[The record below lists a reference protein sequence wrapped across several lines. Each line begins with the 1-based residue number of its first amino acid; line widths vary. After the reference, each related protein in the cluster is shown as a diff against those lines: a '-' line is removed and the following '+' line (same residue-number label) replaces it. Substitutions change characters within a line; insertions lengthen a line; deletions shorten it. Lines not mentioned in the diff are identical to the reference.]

1 MCYALMGTLYLVA
14 TPIGNLED
22 ITLRALRVLREV
34 DLVAAEDTRHTG
46 LLLRHFDIA
55 TPLISYH
62 AHNER
67 ARRDELVGCLATG
80 DIALVSDAGTPG
92 LSDPGHDLVVAAAAA
107 GHRVVPVPGP
117 SALLA
122 AVTASGMVPAGFTF
136 VGFLPRKA
144 SEAERVLAPLVGQPH
159 PLIFYE
165 APHRLLATLRLLLRA
180 LGDREAC
187 AARELTK
194 LHEEVR
200 RAPLSTLLSHFEAQP
215 PRGEFVLI
223 VAGAPAAAPPAAGE
237 VDALL
242 RDLLAGGV
250 SPSQAAREAAQQ
262 TGLPRRDLYD
272 LARTLSSDTEH

>member
-1 MCYALMGTLYLVA
+1 MGTLYLVA

-46 LLLRHFDIA
+46 LLLQHFEIA
-55 TPLISYH
+55 TRLVSYH

-67 ARRDELVGCLATG
+67 ARREELLARLEAG
-80 DIALVSDAGTPG
+80 AIALVSDAGTPG
-92 LSDPGHDLVVAAAAA
+92 LSDPGYDLIAAALAA

-122 AVTASGMVPAGFTF
+122 AVTASGMVPDAFTYI
-136 VGFLPRKA
+136 GFLPRKPA
-144 SEAERVLAPLVGQPH
+144 EARRLLAPLAGLLH
-159 PLIFYE
+159 PLVLYE
-165 APHRLLATLRLLLRA
+165 APHRLPATLRLLHQELGERA
-180 LGDREAC
+180 AC

-194 LHEEVR
+194 LHEESR
-200 RAPLSTLLSHFEAQP
+200 RASLSELLAHYEAQP

-223 VAGAPAAAPPAAGE
+223 VAGAAPAAPPSQEQAE
-237 VDALL
+237 ELL
-242 RDLLAGGV
+242 RALLAGGAT
-250 SPSQAAREAAQQ
+250 PSHAARAAAQR

-272 LARTLSSDTEH
+272 LARGLARQLPSPPA